1 MKHLLAYGN
10 SDQASFRHPD
20 VRECFDIMTVP
31 STIAAY
37 YPDATAGFVLSSEL
51 DYVIEPRTPLF
62 QDSLPEPRA
71 SHYELAKAM
80 GDSVKDQLGP
90 PNPDG
95 PNPPA
100 HFTPGFYSRDICSE
114 VVDSMVRFQ
123 RTYGQ
128 RADAISKQIAR
139 YGAMLQKAK
148 GEPGTGSPV
157 DLRRGPA
164 MVLCPYFACSSLSDP
179 WWSVTNRVWHAATT
193 VESPE
198 MISPVVALGDVFEL
212 TAAIQSIPEELSRTI
227 FLWVPSFDERIVPTS
242 ALREFRRV
250 VSRGAQDHEVY
261 NLYGGFFSILL
272 AKSGLSGFNNG
283 LGYSEYRAWP
293 TLDATGAAPARYY
306 VRRLHAYLPTATATA
321 LVEQDPKLRCKCP
334 VCDGGRKQPIE
345 LDYHELKRHFALA
358 RLWELELVQER
369 SVEELRKKLRKDA
382 DRIRSAS
389 AALPRAFNIRVDHLY
404 RWAEALAD

>member
-20 VRECFDIMTVP
+20 VRKCFHIMTVP

-51 DYVIEPRTPLF
+51 DYIIEPRTPLF
-62 QDSLPEPRA
+62 QDALPEPRA

-80 GDSVKDQLGP
+80 GDSVADQLGL

-100 HFTPGFYSRDICSE
+100 HFAPDFYSDEVCTE

-123 RTYGQ
+123 RTYGE
-128 RADAISKQIAR
+128 RADHVSKQIAR
-139 YGAMLQKAK
+139 YGAMLRKAR
-148 GEPGTGSPV
+148 GESGTGDPV
-157 DLRRGPA
+157 DLRRGPT

-179 WWSVTNRVWHAATT
+179 WWSVTRRVWHAASTM
-193 VESPE
+193 ESPHT
-198 MISPVVALGDVFEL
+198 ICPVVALGDVFEL
-212 TAAIQSIPEELSRTI
+212 ATAIESVPEELSGAL
-227 FLWVPSFDERIVPTS
+227 FVWVPSFDEKMVPLS
-242 ALREFRRV
+242 ALKEFRRV
-250 VSRGAQDHEVY
+250 VASSAQDREVY

-283 LGYSEYRAWP
+283 LGYSESRAWP

-321 LVEQDPKLRCKCP
+321 LVEQDPKLRCKCA
-334 VCDGGRKQPIE
+334 VCDGGRKLPIE
-345 LDYHELKRHFALA
+345 LDYHELKQHFALA
-358 RLWELELVQER
+358 RLWELELVQKR
-369 SVEELRKKLRKDA
+369 SVEELQRKLRNDA
-382 DRIRSAS
+382 NRIRSALGV
-389 AALPRAFNIRVDHLY
+389 LPRAFNIRVDHLN
-404 RWAEALAD
+404 RWADALVE